1 MDPFTE
7 ELENLEKN
15 LEPYKKLMQ
24 KTTEVIL
31 DQEVSSYPVF
41 VAHQE
46 DSVEIGILLY
56 EKEEPG
62 HWTIHASSLEELV
75 ARQVISEEKVENFK
89 QVYKDP
95 KEFACVFV
103 VRKIGAT
110 FAFLPLK

>member
-7 ELENLEKN
+7 ELANLEKK

-24 KTTEVIL
+24 KTTEIIL

-46 DSVEIGILLY
+46 DSVEIGILLF
-56 EKEEPG
+56 EKENPDQ
-62 HWTIHASSLEELV
+62 WTIHASSLEELV